1 LTKFDPYEWSVLTMN
16 NPRRIQ
22 RHLVKALAAG
32 ALLAAAALPLAIA
45 TAAGAAPGALTVA
58 FAPGTANAF
67 GSGASGTAAI
77 TGTGFINDGGN
88 VTITSSAPGLTFS
101 SGAESDATHASADY
115 ASTSATV
122 PGTYSITLTDDGGTA
137 TVTGAIVVNADPSYS
152 SVSPAG
158 LVDLATPTATTVTV
172 TGAGFVSGATVTFT
186 NVANGTTLASD
197 ASGFFVSGKAGTLT
211 GTSNGTSTTNST
223 AVTLTG
229 APSTNVNGFTVTGT
243 GVTAGT
249 TVVSGGSTASL
260 VLSQIASIP
269 SGTTLTF
276 ATNQGSATGSGTSL
290 AVSVD
295 PTNSVTGGP
304 ATIGAYT
311 VTVTNPDGGSVTTGS
326 VFTISGNEISEV
338 TPSAVALIAATTPIT
353 VTGSGFS
360 SSATLTLAGCANVTL
375 GSTGT
380 VGGTTSITDTLI
392 VSGAAVTAAT
402 NLECNLT
409 VTNTSPGNGAT
420 YLATGAI
427 GIGEPSLI
435 APTVTASSLSTAAA
449 VLAGAPEQTITF
461 TGTGFSQY
469 TSPVSTKIGT
479 STTSDGSASIGT
491 TAASCLGG
499 QTGTTLTCE
508 LTVTTGAAT
517 GAHGVVLENTTAAT
531 TFPAAF
537 SVAGPVITSAAPVAL
552 AVGAPVGTIVAL
564 TGTGFGPTTTGAIT
578 ALSGTAPTG
587 VFQNVSATQENFV
600 VTSPVAFTSTDAITV
615 SSVDAYGASSTSAA
629 FPFAVQGAPSVTS
642 TTYVTGTTGVGVGS
656 KAQTITV
663 NGSGFATG
671 ATIGSF
677 VNAAAVADPAVTGTV
692 TSVNAAGTQLTAT
705 IAVATGDV
713 NTIDG
718 FTITNTNG
726 GTTKATAAPPAG
738 LVIQAAPTITSVT
751 PPTGKAAS
759 TSTFTVV
766 GTGFQTGAVASLSPA
781 NGTCSTT
788 VVSAT
793 SITAVCTLGSPGATP
808 TYLVVTNANG
818 GSATST
824 TAVLPATAPP
834 VAGFHITGA
843 HGSAKSGKTSTLTIS
858 GTGFYGQPKIT
869 SNAAG
874 TRVGVSG
881 DTGKL
886 LTIHVTTKKGIAGEH
901 TFTVTLANGKSAKVN
916 YKIVK

>member
-1 LTKFDPYEWSVLTMN
+1 MN

-45 TAAGAAPGALTVA
+45 TEAGAAPGALTVA
-58 FAPGTANAF
+58 FTPGTANAF

-77 TGTGFINDGGN
+77 TGTGFIADGGN
-88 VTITSSAPGLTFS
+88 VTITSSAPGLTFT
-101 SGAESDATHASADY
+101 SGAEASATAASADY

-122 PGTYSITLTDDGGTA
+122 PGTYSITLTDDGGTD
-137 TVTGAIVVNADPSYS
+137 TVAGAIVVNADPSFT
-152 SVSPAG
+152 SVSPTG

-186 NVANGTTLASD
+186 NVANGTTLASIPVGD
-197 ASGFFVSGKAGTLT
+197 SFTSGKAQVACPVANPGATPPVV
-211 GTSNGTSTTNST
+211 GVSCQGMSTY
-223 AVTLTG
+223 
-229 APSTNVNGFTVTGT
+229 
-243 GVTAGT
+243 
-249 TVVSGGSTASL
+249 GSS
-260 VLSQIASIP
+260 
-269 SGTTLTF
+269 
-276 ATNQGSATGSGTSL
+276 TSL
-290 AVSVD
+290 TASVD

-311 VTVTNPDGGSVTTGS
+311 VTVTNPDGGSVTSGS
-326 VFTISGNEISEV
+326 VFTITGNEISEV
-338 TPSAVALIAATTPIT
+338 TPSALGVTTGTAIANAPIT
-353 VTGSGFS
+353 VSGSGFS
-360 SSATLTLAGCANVTL
+360 SSATLALSGTGCTGVTL
-375 GSTGT
+375 GTAT
-380 VGGTTSITDTLI
+380 PNATTITDTLN
-392 VSGAAVTAAT
+392 VTAGAATTAST
-402 NLECNLT
+402 TPFRCDLT
-409 VTNTSPGNGAT
+409 VANVSPGNGAT
-420 YLATGAI
+420 YTATGAI
-427 GIGEPSLI
+427 GIGEASAV
-435 APTVTASSLSTAAA
+435 APTVTASSLSAAAA
-449 VLAGAPEQTITF
+449 VLPGAPAQTITF
-461 TGTGFSQY
+461 TGTGFSQF
-469 TSPVSTKIGT
+469 TSPVGTLIGT
-479 STTSDGSASIGT
+479 SSTADANASIGT
-491 TAASCLGG
+491 AATSCLGG

-517 GAHGVVLENTTAAT
+517 GAHSAVLENTAAT
-531 TFPAAF
+531 TAFPAAF
-537 SVAGPVITSAAPVAL
+537 IVAGPVITSAAPVAL

-564 TGTGFGPTTTGAIT
+564 TGTGFGPTTTGTIT
-578 ALSGTAPTG
+578 ASVGTAPTG

-600 VTSPVAFTSTDAITV
+600 VTSPPAGTSTDAIRV

-629 FPFAVQGAPSVTS
+629 FPFAVQAAPSVSS

-677 VNAAAVADPAVTGTV
+677 VSAAGVADPAVTGTV

-726 GTTKATAAPPAG
+726 GSTKATAAAPAG
-738 LVIQAAPTITSVT
+738 LIIQAAPTITSVT

-766 GTGFQTGAVASLSPA
+766 GTGFQTGAVASLSPG

-793 SITAVCTLGSPGATP
+793 SITATCTLGSPGATP

-818 GSATST
+818 GTATST
-824 TAVLPATAPP
+824 TAVLPATAT

-874 TRVGVSG
+874 TKVGVAG

-886 LTIHVTTKKGIAGEH
+886 LTIHVTTKKGVAGEH

>member
-1 LTKFDPYEWSVLTMN
+1 LTKFDPYEWRVLTMN

-32 ALLAAAALPLAIA
+32 ALLAAAALPMAIA
-45 TAAGAAPGALTVA
+45 TAAGAAPVPTAVVFTPGGAS
-58 FAPGTANAF
+58 GSF
-67 GSGASGTAAI
+67 GSGASGTVAI
-77 TGTGFINDGGN
+77 AGGGFIADGGN
-88 VTITSSAPGLTFS
+88 VTITSSAPGLTFNTAIETS
-101 SGAESDATHASADY
+101 SSTITANY

-122 PGTYSITLTDDGGTA
+122 PGTYSITITDDGGTD
-137 TVTGAIVVNADPSYS
+137 TVAGAIVVNADPTFA
-152 SVSPAG
+152 SVSPTG
-158 LVDLATPTATTVTV
+158 LVDLAVPIATTVTV
-172 TGAGFVSGATVTFT
+172 TGTGFAANATVTFT
-186 NVANGTTLASD
+186 NVTNGTTLASD
-197 ASGFFVSGKAGTLT
+197 AVADGFTST
-211 GTSNGTSTTNST
+211 GTPLYIAKSTCGAGSASCQGTSTT
-223 AVTLTG
+223 
-229 APSTNVNGFTVTGT
+229 
-243 GVTAGT
+243 
-249 TVVSGGSTASL
+249 
-260 VLSQIASIP
+260 
-269 SGTTLTF
+269 
-276 ATNQGSATGSGTSL
+276 GTSTSL
-290 AVSVD
+290 TVGVD

-304 ATIGAYT
+304 ATVGAYT
-311 VTVTNPDGGSVTTGS
+311 VTVTNPDGGSVTSGS
-326 VFTISGNEISEV
+326 VFTITGNEISEV
-338 TPSAVALIAATTPIT
+338 SPSAVPLVAATTPIT

-360 SSATLTLAGCANVTL
+360 SNATLALSSACVSAGITLAT
-375 GSTGT
+375 TDT
-380 VGGTTSITDTLI
+380 VGGATSITDTVTLTA
-392 VSGAAVTAAT
+392 GAVTAGIT
-402 NLECNLT
+402 RCDLT
-409 VTNTSPGNGAT
+409 VSNVSLGGAT
-420 YLATGAI
+420 YTAVGAI
-427 GIGEPSLI
+427 GIGEASLV
-435 APTVTASSLSTAAA
+435 APTVTASSLSASAA
-449 VLAGAPEQTITF
+449 VLPGAPAQPITF

-469 TSPVSTKIGT
+469 TAPVSTKSTLGT
-479 STTSDGSASIGT
+479 ADSAASIGT
-491 TAASCLGG
+491 TAAACLGG

-508 LTVTTGAAT
+508 LTVSSGAITGVHAADIA
-517 GAHGVVLENTTAAT
+517 GT

-537 SVAGPVITSAAPVAL
+537 SVAGPTITTAAPVAL
-552 AVGAPVGTIVAL
+552 AEGAPVGTIVVL
-564 TGTGFGPTTTGAIT
+564 TGTGFGPTTTGT
-578 ALSGTAPTG
+578 SSLNDG

-600 VTSPVAFTSTDAITV
+600 VTVPPTSLTSDVLTV
-615 SSVDAYGASSTSAA
+615 SAVDAYGASSSSTPLTLLVEA
-629 FPFAVQGAPSVTS
+629 APSVSS

-663 NGSGFATG
+663 NGGGFATG

-677 VNAAAVADPAVTGTV
+677 VNAAGVADPGVTGTV

-726 GTTKATAAPPAG
+726 GTTKATAAAPAG

-793 SITAVCTLGSPGATP
+793 SITAACTLGSPGATP

-824 TAVLPATAPP
+824 TAVLPATAT

-869 SNAAG
+869 STAAG

-886 LTIHVTTKKGIAGEH
+886 LTIHVTTKKGVAGEH